1 MIGITFCWSTP
12 VTSKLEGLIDNPLGF
27 SISVSQSSWLSS
39 LTSLGAVVGPF
50 SGGYFSDSIGR
61 KWSLI
66 GTAILAIASFAILA
80 FATNLYLFYLAKFIG
95 GICLGTFLTVI
106 PMYIGEIAEIH
117 NRGILGG
124 FCSVFIVLGNMFCFT
139 IGPYVS
145 IQVFSLM
152 CMIFPTL
159 FVILCVMFVPESPC
173 YLIMKGQHEEARKS
187 LEKLRQSDNIEDE
200 IMELTATVKESLA
213 NRGGIIDVIKTDYLC
228 RGLIITT
235 GIVIIQQFSAISPIL
250 LYMHEIFENAGSS
263 LSKEYA
269 TIIVGVVQ
277 IVATLISSFV
287 IDRLGR
293 RPLMFISIVPLCI
306 SLLTLSLYFYL
317 KSLMDVSHISWL
329 PVTALLV
336 YVIFFNMGMGPLAI
350 VVLSEIF
357 PPHVKSSATSFTIAT
372 CFFVSFGVSKVFPL
386 LGALFGQWFPF
397 LICGVA
403 TTVGIIFMWF
413 RLPETKGKHLSEI
426 LESLK

>member
-1 MIGITFCWSTP
+1 MKYTKHSENNGINIFLYFTAIVVHITSAVIGITFCWSTP

-66 GTAILAIASFAILA
+66 
-80 FATNLYLFYLAKFIG
+80 
-95 GICLGTFLTVI
+95 
-106 PMYIGEIAEIH
+106 
-117 NRGILGG
+117 
-124 FCSVFIVLGNMFCFT
+124 
-139 IGPYVS
+139 
-145 IQVFSLM
+145 
-152 CMIFPTL
+152 
-159 FVILCVMFVPESPC
+159 ESPC